1 MLVSASSTARVMD
14 LRCAAGNPSISASG
28 STAPRTVESNRGLLH
43 NVIISR
49 KPLGCPS
56 RSVIGR
62 GEVFMRDMGG
72 FLCEVVGGSEISS
85 KKPNLAVYIPREER
99 LCIRAGELA
108 MDRDGRGAGNGCHLA
123 GPLAAGLKAS
133 DRAMENNQV
142 GGTRGGAVAV
152 AIDMLKC
159 SLLLDLMN
167 EIFIEGNLKFGREFD
182 FVRLDHLDLDCRRV
196 NLAGQV
202 FRGLRCVLLVAG
214 GDGCGRFSRSCGMG
228 TSGHKL
234 RLDGIRG
241 AHRHREDCAV

>member
-1 MLVSASSTARVMD
+1 MANISKRPPRCPD
-14 LRCAAGNPSISASG
+14 LFSWS
-28 STAPRTVESNRGLLH
+28 LL
-43 NVIISR
+43 S
-49 KPLGCPS
+49 
-56 RSVIGR
+56 IGR
-62 GEVFMRDMGG
+62 GKVFMCGMSGLFG
-72 FLCEVVGGSEISS
+72 EVVGGLEIPA
-85 KKPNLAVYIPREER
+85 KEPDLAVYIPRQER

-108 MDRDGRGAGNGCHLA
+108 MDRDGRGAGNGCHVA

-202 FRGLRCVLLVAG
+202 FGELWGALLLAG
-214 GDGCGRFSRSCGMG
+214 GGVCGRLSCSCGMG

-241 AHRHREDCAV
+241 AHGHREDCAL